1 MKYSSVP
8 VRAETVSS
16 GSTAGIFLFGSKQ
29 VWGQTSLFTMGYS
42 NSVRYF
48 VLAEKEKL
56 DPSRLNYEIQVHQRV
71 TLK

>member
-8 VRAETVSS
+8 AQAETASS
-16 GSTAGIFLFGSKQ
+16 GSTQGVFLFGSKQ

-42 NSVRYF
+42 NTVCCF
-48 VLAEKEKL
+48 VSAEKEKL
-56 DPSRLNYEIQVHQRV
+56 DPSRLNYEIQEHQRV